1 MNRLLLPIG
10 CTTLLALSGC
20 EGSDD
25 DTTDAEQ
32 AMDSVDVSQR
42 EAALVVA
49 STHPLEPQMSAEE
62 AASAAALSAPLV
74 YRPAGCVTTLVQG
87 TAITYTLDD
96 CTGPFRMNRIDGKVE
111 VVYSVGAGGL
121 HAQTTARDLRIGPV
135 TLDVASEGSFSVEG
149 AWRKLRVSTRGV
161 GTGPR
166 GHRIERDGAYT
177 VKWNKVEGC
186 VGFEGAFETRAGER
200 RFETTATGLSR
211 CAGEC
216 PAAGGEIVHEAIHKG
231 LRIQL
236 DFDGTDTARW
246 TSSGGGEGTIGL
258 FCGAGA

>member
-1 MNRLLLPIG
+1 MIRPLLPIG
-10 CTTLLALSGC
+10 CLTLLALSGC
-20 EGSDD
+20 PGGADD
-25 DTTDAEQ
+25 SLDAEQ
-32 AMDSVDVSQR
+32 ALDSVDVSQR

-49 STHPLEPQMSAEE
+49 STHALDPTMTAEQAAK
-62 AASAAALSAPLV
+62 AASLAAPLI

-87 TAITYTLDD
+87 TAITYTLVD
-96 CTGPFRMNRIDGKVE
+96 CTGPFKMNRINGKVE
-111 VVYSVGAGGL
+111 VVYSVGADGL
-121 HAQTTARDLRIGPV
+121 HAQTTASDLHIGGV
-135 TLDVASEGSFSVEG
+135 TIDVFSEGFFSVEG

-166 GHRIERDGAYT
+166 GHTIERDGAYT

-200 RFETTATGLSR
+200 RFQTTATALSR

-216 PAAGGEIVHEAIHKG
+216 PAAGGKIVHEAIHKNQ
-231 LRIQL
+231 RIQF
-236 DFDGTDTARW
+236 DFDGTDSVHW
-246 TSSGGGEGTIGL
+246 TSSGGDEGTIGL